1 MSDNETFG
9 YEDIFEK
16 RRQALTPAETAK
28 RIEGYFTQSP
38 AEVRKEYEAIAES
51 IRRGPGPKKSDG

>member
-9 YEDIFEK
+9 YESVFK
-16 RRQALTPAETAK
+16 RKMRCLSEADQAK
-28 RIEGYFTQSP
+28 RIESYFTQSP
-38 AEVRKEYEAIAES
+38 AEVREAYEGIAES